1 MLDGGLTVQITWN
14 ISLVLMS
21 VLVAVIGSFS
31 SLVHAQRMRENTRH
45 VASLWMILGGFT
57 LGVAIWSMHFIGM
70 LAFHLPIA
78 IAFDR
83 TLTLLSLIPAIA
95 AALLGFW
102 VLRAERIS
110 LRRIAFSGL
119 LMGAGI
125 SLMHYTGMA
134 ALKMF
139 PAIAYDPLIFFF
151 SLLISVVAS
160 WGALLMMYQGER
172 VKISPVLR
180 FGLGALVMG
189 LAISGMHYSA
199 MLGVIIQPGSLCLSS
214 GTGINTNNLAI
225 MVLMASLF
233 LFIVGILAALSD
245 QRMARENSQRLT
257 ELAEKHEKL
266 LLDSERQ
273 SLDMTQSLRDSEER
287 LSITLKY
294 ASDAVFICQSDGRI
308 DYANDLVFET
318 LGYSKAE
325 LYAMTVFELVPVD
338 WRDAYR
344 SKFNELLTS
353 GERVIA
359 ELRLL
364 SKDGRKIATELNAVV
379 LPNGQIYGSC
389 RDITERKKVLGALK
403 ESEENLQR
411 LLDSVAEGIYGVDMF
426 GVCTFVNAAFMRIL
440 GYENTG
446 EVVGQYIHELIHHTR
461 VDGSPYPGRDCR
473 MYLAYQAGQA
483 VYADDE
489 VFWRKDGTAVLVE
502 YWSHPII
509 KKGIVTGAVAT
520 FLDISSRKHAEQ
532 KIHQLA
538 YYDDL
543 TGLPNRRMLQNR
555 LPKALAVSEQHGKYG
570 ALMFLDLDNFKTL
583 NDTKGHDVGD
593 LLLVAVA
600 ERLHECVRERDSI
613 ARQGGDEFVVVL
625 EMLSSNV
632 EEAAQQAAL
641 VGEKVSAA
649 LSQPY
654 QLNQYAHHATSS
666 IGIVLFKG
674 QQESMDN
681 LLKYADTAMYQAKA
695 AGRNAIRF
703 YDPDMQAALEKRSEL
718 ETELHSALDKQ
729 QFRLYYQVQVDSL
742 RRPIG
747 AEVLL
752 RWEHPER
759 GLISPLQFIPLA
771 EETGLIVP
779 IGLWVLQTACAQLKK
794 WQDNVLTRDLTL
806 AVNVSARQFRQP
818 DFVVQV
824 QRTILESGI
833 KPSHLKLELTESI
846 VLINAEESIN
856 KMREIKLMGVT
867 FSMDDFG
874 TGYSSLQYLKRL
886 PLDQIKID
894 QSFVRDITTDPN
906 DAAIVQTVIAMT
918 EAMGLNVIAEG
929 VETEQQLEFLDLRGC
944 HAFQGYLF
952 SKPVPLQEF
961 EAWLGK
967 NG

>member
-1 MLDGGLTVQITWN
+1 MQITWN
-14 ISLVLMS
+14 TSLVLMS

-31 SLVHAQRMRENTRH
+31 ALIHAQRMRENTGH
-45 VASLWMILGGFT
+45 IEILWMIVGGCT

-70 LAFHLPIA
+70 LAFHLPVT

-95 AALLGFW
+95 AAFLGFW
-102 VLRAERIS
+102 VLRAEHVRFGRIV
-110 LRRIAFSGL
+110 FSGL

-139 PAIAYDPLIFFF
+139 PAITYDPLIFSL

-172 VKISPVLR
+172 IILPPLKR
-180 FGLGALVMG
+180 FVLGALVMG

-199 MLGVIIQPGSLCLSS
+199 MMGVIIQPGSLCISAS
-214 GTGINTNNLAI
+214 VGIDTNNLAI
-225 MVLMASLF
+225 MVLMAALF
-233 LFIVGILAALSD
+233 LFIIGILAALSD
-245 QRMARENSQRLT
+245 QRVARESALRLT
-257 ELAEKHEKL
+257 ELAKKHAKL
-266 LLDSERQ
+266 LLESERQ
-273 SLDMTQSLRDSEER
+273 SLDMTQSLRKSEER

-294 ASDAVFICQSDGRI
+294 ASDAVFICQPDGSI
-308 DYANDLVFET
+308 DYANDLVIET
-318 LGYSKAE
+318 LGYSKDE
-325 LYAMTVFELVPVD
+325 LYSMTAFDLVPAD
-338 WRDAYR
+338 WRDVYQNR
-344 SKFNELLTS
+344 FTELLTS
-353 GERVIA
+353 GERLIVEI
-359 ELRLL
+359 RLL
-364 SKDGRKIATELNAVV
+364 SKSGRKIASELNAVV

-389 RDITERKKVLGALK
+389 RDVTERNKVLGAMK

-446 EVVGQYIHELIHHTR
+446 EVVGQYIHGLIHHTR
-461 VDGSPYPGRDCR
+461 ADGSPYPGHDCR

-489 VFWRKDGTAVLVE
+489 VFWRKDGVAVLVE

-555 LPKALAVSEQHGKYG
+555 LPKALAVSEQYGRYG

-593 LLLVAVA
+593 LLLVEVA

-613 ARQGGDEFVVVL
+613 ARLGGDEFVVVL
-625 EMLSSNV
+625 EMLSGNV
-632 EEAAQQAAL
+632 EEAVQQAAL
-641 VGEKVSAA
+641 VGEKVCAA

-666 IGIVLFKG
+666 IGIVLFQG
-674 QQESMDN
+674 LQESMDN

-718 ETELHSALDKQ
+718 ETELHSALEKQ
-729 QFRLYYQVQVDSL
+729 QFRLYYQIQVDSL
-742 RRPIG
+742 RRAIG

-779 IGLWVLQTACAQLKK
+779 IGLWVLKTASTQLKK

-806 AVNVSARQFRQP
+806 AVNVSVRQFSQS
-818 DFVVQV
+818 DFVAQV

-846 VLINAEESIN
+846 VLHNAEAAIN
-856 KMREIKLMGVT
+856 KIREIKLMGVT

-886 PLDQIKID
+886 PLDQLKID

-929 VETEQQLEFLDLRGC
+929 VETEEQLEFLNLRGC

-952 SKPVPLQEF
+952 SKPVPIEQLEILL
-961 EAWLGK
+961 ASNVKGYT
-967 NG
+967 

>member
-1 MLDGGLTVQITWN
+1 MN
-14 ISLVLMS
+14 I
-21 VLVAVIGSFS
+21 
-31 SLVHAQRMRENTRH
+31 
-45 VASLWMILGGFT
+45 
-57 LGVAIWSMHFIGM
+57 
-70 LAFHLPIA
+70 
-78 IAFDR
+78 
-83 TLTLLSLIPAIA
+83 
-95 AALLGFW
+95 
-102 VLRAERIS
+102 
-110 LRRIAFSGL
+110 
-119 LMGAGI
+119 
-125 SLMHYTGMA
+125 
-134 ALKMF
+134 
-139 PAIAYDPLIFFF
+139 
-151 SLLISVVAS
+151 
-160 WGALLMMYQGER
+160 
-172 VKISPVLR
+172 R
-180 FGLGALVMG
+180 F
-189 LAISGMHYSA
+189 
-199 MLGVIIQPGSLCLSS
+199 
-214 GTGINTNNLAI
+214 
-225 MVLMASLF
+225 
-233 LFIVGILAALSD
+233 
-245 QRMARENSQRLT
+245 R
-257 ELAEKHEKL
+257 
-266 LLDSERQ
+266 
-273 SLDMTQSLRDSEER
+273 
-287 LSITLKY
+287 
-294 ASDAVFICQSDGRI
+294 
-308 DYANDLVFET
+308 
-318 LGYSKAE
+318 
-325 LYAMTVFELVPVD
+325 
-338 WRDAYR
+338 
-344 SKFNELLTS
+344 FNELLAS
-353 GERVIA
+353 GERLIA

-411 LLDSVAEGIYGVDMF
+411 LLDSVAEGIYGVDMH
-426 GVCTFVNAAFMRIL
+426 GMCTFVNAAFLRIL

-461 VDGSPYPGRDCR
+461 ADGSAYPGKNCR

-489 VFWRKDGTAVLVE
+489 VFWRKDGVAVQVE

-509 KKGIVTGAVAT
+509 QKGIVTGAVAT
-520 FLDISSRKHAEQ
+520 FLDISSRKQAEQ

-555 LPKALAVSEQHGKYG
+555 LPKALAVSEQHGRYG

-593 LLLVAVA
+593 LLLVEVA
-600 ERLHECVRERDSI
+600 ERLHQCVRERDSI

-625 EMLSSNV
+625 EMLSENV
-632 EEAAQQAAL
+632 DEAAQQAAL
-641 VGEKVSAA
+641 VGEKVCAA
-649 LSQPY
+649 LSKPY

-718 ETELHSALDKQ
+718 ETELHSALEKQ

-742 RRPIG
+742 RRATG

-771 EETGLIVP
+771 EETGLIMP

-794 WQDNVLTRDLTL
+794 WQENVLTRDLTL

-818 DFVVQV
+818 DFVAQV
-824 QRTILESGI
+824 QRTILESGV

-846 VLINAEESIN
+846 VLNNVEESIN
-856 KMREIKLMGVT
+856 KMRDIKLMGVT

-952 SKPVPLQEF
+952 SKPVPLEQF